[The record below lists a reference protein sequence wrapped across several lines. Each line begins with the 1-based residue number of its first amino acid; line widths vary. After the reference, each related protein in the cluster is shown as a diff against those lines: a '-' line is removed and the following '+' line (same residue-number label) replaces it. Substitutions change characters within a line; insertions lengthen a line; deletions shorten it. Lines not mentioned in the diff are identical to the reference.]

1 MKGIRASLSFTAA
14 LLLFFSA
21 LCACADAQ
29 GTSGSGVNPQSTS
42 AKSSLTG
49 YESRL
54 FDDSYVHTVDIA
66 ISGKD
71 WAKLLR
77 DPLAKKKICVSVTI
91 DGERFNDVSFST
103 KGRYSLRSVADDPDS
118 VRYSFRIDFGKYI
131 KGQSYYGLRDLL
143 LNNHTA
149 DATCMKDYL
158 SYKIFR
164 LTGVPAPLCS
174 YVWLTINGK
183 AHGLYLAVEDV
194 GSSFL
199 QRTKNGR
206 GMLYK
211 PEAEDLPAH
220 NEKQSENAGSD
231 SANRGADLVYTD
243 DDPGSYPEIFDN
255 AETKADKEDMR
266 RVAAALKLLSE
277 GKRPE
282 LCVDTDE
289 VISYFAAHNFVL
301 NYDSYTGIM
310 LHNYYLY
317 ENDGILS
324 MLPWDYNQAFGG
336 GAERG
341 TVPSDATELLNT
353 GIDTPLSDT
362 TEDERP
368 MWKWIVSD
376 KKYLKAYHDVFDALV
391 GGYFE
396 SGKFGREIDALYEM
410 LLPYIEKDPTAFYT
424 AEEFKKAYRT
434 IREFCLL
441 RAKSIRFQL
450 DGKLSSSSGRQKAAE
465 RVDGAALCVR
475 DMGTIK
481 KQ

>member
-1 MKGIRASLSFTAA
+1 MKVIRASLLLTAA
-14 LLLFFSA
+14 LLILFA
-21 LCACADAQ
+21 AGCACAGAQ
-29 GTSGSGVNPQSTS
+29 AASDGSETTETYR
-42 AKSSLTG
+42 LG

-71 WAKLLR
+71 WAKLLN
-77 DPLAKKKICVSVTI
+77 DPLAKKKFRVSVTI
-91 DGERFNDVSFST
+91 DGERFNDVSFSA
-103 KGRYSLRSVADDPDS
+103 KGRYSLRSVADAPDS
-118 VRYSFRIDFGKYI
+118 TRYSFRVNFGKYI
-131 KGQSYYGLRDLL
+131 KEQSYHGLRSLL
-143 LNNHTA
+143 LNNNTA

-164 LTGVPAPLCS
+164 QTQVPAPLCS
-174 YVWLTINGK
+174 YVWLTVNGK
-183 AHGLYLAVEDV
+183 THGLYLAVEGV

-199 QRTKNGR
+199 QRTKEGR

-211 PEAEDLPAH
+211 PEAEDLPAR
-220 NEKQSENAGSD
+220 NETQTENRGLN
-231 SANRGADLVYTD
+231 SAHRGADLVYTD
-243 DDPGSYPEIFDN
+243 DDTDSYPEIFEN

-266 RVAAALKLLSE
+266 RVVAALKLLQE

-289 VISYFAAHNFVL
+289 VIRYFAAHDFVL

-317 ENDGILS
+317 ENEGILS

-362 TEDERP
+362 TEDDRP

-376 KKYLKAYHDVFDALV
+376 KKYLKAYHDVFDTLI
-391 GGYFE
+391 GSYFE

-465 RVDGAALCVR
+465 RVDGSALCIR
-475 DMGTIK
+475 DMGTIE